1 MLDDM
6 MGPGG
11 SERSL
16 YNVVP
21 DTTYNTEPID
31 DPFAAMASKNL
42 AQVMAAKFDDKIW
55 EEDEPIS
62 EEFPELVKESGA
74 IYCDIKGC

>member
-1 MLDDM
+1 
-6 MGPGG
+6 MGPAGG
-11 SERSL
+11 EGWL

-31 DPFAAMASKNL
+31 APFAVMASKNL

-55 EEDEPIS
+55 EEDEPRP
-62 EEFPELVKESGA
+62 EEFPELMKESGA
-74 IYCDIKGC
+74 RRSLRDL